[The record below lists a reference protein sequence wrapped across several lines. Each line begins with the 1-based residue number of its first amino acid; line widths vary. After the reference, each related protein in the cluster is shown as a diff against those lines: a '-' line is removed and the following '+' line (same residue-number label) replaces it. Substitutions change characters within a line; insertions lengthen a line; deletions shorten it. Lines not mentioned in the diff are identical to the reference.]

1 MIDPT
6 IRVESTIS
14 DPLNPASVIGFH
26 GRDPRIGQNVVM
38 MKESAV
44 VKEQSEIVGLDLGRV
59 GPVVKIP
66 ADATETI
73 ANHDAALFVLKE
85 DTVLKMTPFQVGN
98 EAKLHTFDRGDKT
111 EDMSVVPLSSNNFH
125 RFDRDD
131 VEIKN

>member
-1 MIDPT
+1 MIQPT

-38 MKESAV
+38 MKQSAV
-44 VKEQSEIVGLDLGRV
+44 EDFSPSNVGEAVKL
-59 GPVVKIP
+59 P

-73 ANHDAALFVLKE
+73 ANHDAALFVLND
-85 DTVLKMTPFQVGN
+85 DTVLKMTPAVVAGEAVLEKFEEGN
-98 EAKLHTFDRGDKT
+98 RSE
-111 EDMSVVPLSSNNFH
+111 EMSIVSLESDNFH
-125 RFDRDD
+125 RFDRDE

>member
-38 MKESAV
+38 MKESA
-44 VKEQSEIVGLDLGRV
+44 ITDLDLINTGE
-59 GPVVKIP
+59 VVKIP

-73 ANHDAALFVLKE
+73 ANHDAALFVLNGDK
-85 DTVLKMTPFQVGN
+85 VLKMTPVQVAD
-98 EAKLHTFDRGDKT
+98 EARLHTFDRGDKT
-111 EDMSVVPLSSNNFH
+111 EDMSVVPLSSSSFH
-125 RFDRDD
+125 RFSRDD